1 MFTFEILLR
10 LWTCRVAGEERK
22 SLRKSKKTSLD
33 NNDRR
38 EGKNVQQWMRDKIY
52 CFTTHGAIHSALF
65 CLGQMRGSAFYVSKP
80 LFWTK
85 IILQSCKL
93 SPIESSLCDM
103 YPVD

>member
-1 MFTFEILLR
+1 MTVEK
-10 LWTCRVAGEERK
+10 E
-22 SLRKSKKTSLD
+22 
-33 NNDRR
+33 
-38 EGKNVQQWMRDKIY
+38 KNVQQWMRDKIY
-52 CFTTHGAIHSALF
+52 CFTTHGAIHSAMF

-103 YPVD
+103 YPVDWFSLERIQKHAEYFKANKDPKSFLRKTVNDW